1 MEYIT
6 KITLVSSDGQK
17 FETNSKV
24 CRRSKLINDSIG
36 DKTEDLEFSLPK
48 VKSNVLKKVLEYLE
62 HYENLEPNEI
72 EKPLKSINYMC

>member
-1 MEYIT
+1 MKYIT

-24 CRRSKLINDSIG
+24 CRRSKLINDSLDG
-36 DKTEDLEFSLPK
+36 KTEDLEVSLPK

-62 HYENLEPNEI
+62 H
-72 EKPLKSINYMC
+72 